1 MKVELFGKTLAECK
15 DYHMTAVKENIN
27 GNKYVTLNSEPG
39 NRETAI
45 NIYISQRLSDKYDV
59 DEHLP
64 LGAVIQ
70 KMTDEETG
78 EEWPLLTS
86 ASTYVS
92 IADLLEA
99 ANG

>member
-1 MKVELFGKTLAECK
+1 
-15 DYHMTAVKENIN
+15 MTAVKENIN

-39 NRETAI
+39 NRETAM

-64 LGAVIQ
+64 LQAVIA

-86 ASTYVS
+86 PSSYVS
-92 IADLLEA
+92 IADLLA